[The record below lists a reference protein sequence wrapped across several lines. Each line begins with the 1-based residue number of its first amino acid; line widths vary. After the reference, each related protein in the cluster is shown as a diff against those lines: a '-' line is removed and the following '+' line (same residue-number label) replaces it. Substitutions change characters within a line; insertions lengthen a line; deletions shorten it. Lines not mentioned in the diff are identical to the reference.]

1 MGNKDFNVNKKFKV
15 KNQKTQI
22 FEKRINELNKFIV
35 DLEFDNRQLR
45 MEVNFLYCKLEHKPP
60 TKEDYETNF

>member
-1 MGNKDFNVNKKFKV
+1 MGNKDFNANKKLKE
-15 KNQKTQI
+15 KPQDTQI

-45 MEVNFLYCKLEHKPP
+45 MEINFLYCKLEHQPP
-60 TKEDYETNF
+60 TKEGYETNF

>member
-1 MGNKDFNVNKKFKV
+1 MGNKDFNIEKKIKV
-15 KNQKTQI
+15 KIGKAQI
-22 FEKRINELNKFIV
+22 TEKRINELNKLIV

-45 MEVNFLYCKLEHKPP
+45 MEVNFLYCKLQQKPP

>member
-1 MGNKDFNVNKKFKV
+1 MGNKDFNVNKKFKE
-15 KNQKTQI
+15 KNQKTQL

-45 MEVNFLYCKLEHKPP
+45 MEVNFLYLKLQQKPP
-60 TKEDYETNF
+60 TKEDYEACY